1 MNQKIIPVMVLLIS
15 HYAFKSKHV
24 IIHNEAE
31 DFVGKHKRSNVTCV
45 INSLR
50 VEYEELSRYENADS
64 S

>member
-1 MNQKIIPVMVLLIS
+1 MVLLIS

>member
-1 MNQKIIPVMVLLIS
+1 MLLR
-15 HYAFKSKHV
+15 AKHV

-64 S
+64 SWVIINFHAIVRI